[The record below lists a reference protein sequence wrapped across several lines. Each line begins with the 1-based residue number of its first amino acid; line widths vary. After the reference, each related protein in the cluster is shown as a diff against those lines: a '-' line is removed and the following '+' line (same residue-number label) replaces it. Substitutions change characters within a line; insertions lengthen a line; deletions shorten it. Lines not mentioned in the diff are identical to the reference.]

1 MFDKLAAMVSSFSY
15 LRVSRRCFG
24 LWTAPSI
31 IVLPTVLMEKH
42 IESKNA
48 YDFLTDAVALQMPEG
63 PVLGTVFIANIK
75 VADLLELVRFLLIH
89 RVGQV

>member
-1 MFDKLAAMVSSFSY
+1 
-15 LRVSRRCFG
+15 
-24 LWTAPSI
+24 
-31 IVLPTVLMEKH
+31 MEKH
-42 IESKNA
+42 SESKNA